1 VASNHTTDRPSKLG
15 RVLRTVFWALVF
27 AFAIG
32 FVVGT
37 LLRRELDRPLR
48 YIGER
53 SDADSGLAANP
64 CDVGN
69 PLAGVLVPRDHE
81 EQI

>member
-1 VASNHTTDRPSKLG
+1 MASNHTTDRPSKLG

-37 LLRRELDRPLR
+37 ILRRELDRPQR
-48 YIGER
+48 YIGEQ

>member
-1 VASNHTTDRPSKLG
+1 VAASRSADRPSKLG

-27 AFAIG
+27 AFVFG

-37 LLRRELDRPLR
+37 LLRRELDRPVR

-53 SDADSGLAANP
+53 SDADSVMAANP
-64 CDVGN
+64 YDVGN
-69 PLAGVLVPRDHE
+69 TLTGVLVPRHHE